1 MKEKILQLCKRLS
14 NFTLDKLETIT
25 EMNSSELKPILQELI
40 SENKIIKSNGQYL
53 YKQAISP
60 VQKYSILKYYNSSII
75 NLIIKCFC
83 LSIPSYKA
91 AKLAEIGDSQA
102 AKIYN
107 VFRTAIYELQKEQL
121 VNFYNNSPQQA
132 RNRIFFNQ
140 EFYFYYYENQVFIS
154 DILLESDIDKSF
166 TSAENKEFKNVYSYM
181 TRCAFH
187 NSNSSHSKEK
197 LAEFIWRRNK
207 DDEILL
213 EELKY
218 FLNIS

>member
-1 MKEKILQLCKRLS
+1 MKEKILQLCKRLN

-25 EMNSSELKPILQELI
+25 EIDSSELKPILQELI
-40 SENKIIKSNGQYL
+40 SENKIIQSNGQYL

-60 VQKYSILKYYNSSII
+60 VQKYSILKYYNANVI

-83 LSIPSYKA
+83 LSIPSCKV
-91 AKLAEIGDSQA
+91 AKLTEIGKEQA

-107 VFRTAIYELQKEQL
+107 IFRTIIYELQKEQL
-121 VNFYNNSPQQA
+121 TNFYSNNPQQA

-154 DILLESDIDKSF
+154 DILLESENDKSF
-166 TSAENKEFKNVYSYM
+166 TSAEDKEFKKVYSYM

-187 NSNSSHSKEK
+187 NSNSYHSKEK
-197 LAEFIWRRNK
+197 LAEFIWRKNK

-213 EELKY
+213 EELKQI
-218 FLNIS
+218 LNIS